1 MPGPAGRSG
10 PGPEDSLTL
19 NREEMEAALAETARE
34 RGRLQNLLGQCQ
46 GAMEAL
52 GTERRLDEQIT
63 GVNRRIRALEDT
75 YNALSLALDT
85 LSRARQELQRRFAP
99 RITRRAG
106 ELMVTLTQGRYE
118 RLSWGE
124 DFSLATG
131 AVGEDTLR
139 SALWRSDGTAD
150 QLYLA
155 LRLAVAEEL
164 TPDAPLILDDAL
176 VRFDDKRLESA
187 LGLLQEEAEHRQVI
201 LFTCQSREK
210 ETLARTRRE

>member
-1 MPGPAGRSG
+1 
-10 PGPEDSLTL
+10 
-19 NREEMEAALAETARE
+19 
-34 RGRLQNLLGQCQ
+34 
-46 GAMEAL
+46 
-52 GTERRLDEQIT
+52 
-63 GVNRRIRALEDT
+63 
-75 YNALSLALDT
+75 
-85 LSRARQELQRRFAP
+85 
-99 RITRRAG
+99 
-106 ELMVTLTQGRYE
+106 MVTLTQGRYE

-150 QLYLA
+150 QLYRA

-210 ETLARTRRE
+210 ELLKAMQRD